1 MPLKKPWQT
10 FDPRAAKEI
19 PPVTGV
25 YELGDQE
32 GNVLYIG
39 YAGGR
44 EPFGMRGRIEGHFS
58 EEERNAVV
66 REGARRYRYEVN
78 AQYLTRHIE
87 LLTRYRDEHGRLPE
101 GNEAPDEVAPRLG
114 RFGTAG
120 SAGRSGS

>member
-1 MPLKKPWQT
+1 MPLNKPWQS
-10 FDPRAAKEI
+10 FDPAATKEI

-25 YELGDQE
+25 YELGDEE
-32 GNVLYIG
+32 GNVIYIG

-44 EPFGMRGRIEGHFS
+44 EPFGMRGRIERHFS
-58 EEERNAVV
+58 EEEGNAVV
-66 REGARRYRYEVN
+66 RERARRYRYEVN

-101 GNEAPDEVAPRLG
+101 GNEAPGEAVPRLG

-120 SAGRSGS
+120 SAGRAGA